1 MGRTDFEGLGVRFE
15 FFLEALKQLFEQE
28 GVVLVDSPGLNDG
41 ERNLDD
47 IVRKYTPKAITII
60 CIINCDGGVTE
71 SVRTNKTLL

>member
-1 MGRTDFEGLGVRFE
+1 M
-15 FFLEALKQLFEQE
+15 
-28 GVVLVDSPGLNDG
+28 LVDSPGLNDG